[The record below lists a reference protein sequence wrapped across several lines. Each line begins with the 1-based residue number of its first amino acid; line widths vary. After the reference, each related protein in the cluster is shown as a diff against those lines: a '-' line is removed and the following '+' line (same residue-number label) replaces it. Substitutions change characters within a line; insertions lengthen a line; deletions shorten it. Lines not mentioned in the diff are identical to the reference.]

1 MPVFARRYNK
11 ILCFGTFDFLHP
23 GHIYFLKQSKK
34 NGKNLIVIVARDKTV
49 KKLKGK
55 FPRENERTR
64 LKKIKAL
71 NLVDQAYLG
80 HSFRPYF
87 IVQKIKPD
95 LICLGYDQKFYAQD
109 LPQKIKELGLKTKI
123 KRIGAYKSEKY
134 KSSKLRS
141 K

>member
-1 MPVFARRYNK
+1 MSQSFNK
-11 ILCFGTFDFLHP
+11 ILCFGTFDFLHQ
-23 GHIYFLKQSKK
+23 GHVYFLEQSKK

-71 NLVDQAYLG
+71 NFVNKACLG
-80 HSFRPYF
+80 SLKNPFA
-87 IVQKIKPD
+87 VLKKDKPD